1 MSELIPVSADEPDL
15 RCRIHIVAPS
25 VVDVVKHA
33 GGWVFDRVTA
43 GWHVVVIVGEL
54 VDDRPL
60 RILGANSLSLETAM
74 SSNRL
79 CGHPQSLAVPTELF
93 ETDSRVRNWVLKALE
108 HRLTQV
114 ALWGRSCPP
123 ELSDNVDFGQHR
135 LTTAA
140 RAFKAQALV
149 AAGVGDVP
157 VDDTEDFHAGASALP
172 PVATDLVP
180 VHTGRVLADVGP
192 DWCGI
197 GELKTASAV
206 T

>member
-1 MSELIPVSADEPDL
+1 M
-15 RCRIHIVAPS
+15 RCRINIVAPT
-25 VVDVVKHA
+25 VVEVVKHA
-33 GGWVFDRVTA
+33 GGWVFDRMMA

-60 RILGANSLSLETAM
+60 RILGAKSLSFETAVR
-74 SSNRL
+74 SHLL
-79 CGHPQSLAVPTELF
+79 CEHPQSLAVPTDLF
-93 ETDSRVRNWVLKALE
+93 ETDSQVRSWVLKALE
-108 HRLTQV
+108 HGLTQV

-123 ELSDNVDFGQHR
+123 ELSDNVDIGQHR

-149 AAGVGDVP
+149 AAGVADVS
-157 VDDTEDFHAGASALP
+157 VADTENFHAGASALP

-180 VHTGRVLADVGP
+180 VHTGRVLADVGS

-197 GELKTASAV
+197 DELKTASAV